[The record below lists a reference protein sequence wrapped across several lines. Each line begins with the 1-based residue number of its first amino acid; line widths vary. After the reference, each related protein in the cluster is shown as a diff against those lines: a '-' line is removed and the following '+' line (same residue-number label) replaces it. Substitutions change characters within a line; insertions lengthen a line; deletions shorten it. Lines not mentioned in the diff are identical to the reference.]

1 MRWAIAMAALVAA
14 TPLSAQ
20 RIAIDRSVYRER
32 SVGGA
37 MQVEPATQL
46 LRGDRVV
53 TILSW
58 DAPQDGSYTVV
69 SPVPAGLTVQSA
81 SHPNVEIS
89 SDGGRSWQRLADPQ
103 HIPAGITHL
112 RWRLEGSGG
121 RLSYRSVVR

>member
-20 RIAIDRSVYRER
+20 RIAIDRSVYVER

-37 MQVEPATQL
+37 MQIEPATQL

-58 DAPQDGSYTVV
+58 DAPAEGSYTVV
-69 SPVPAGLTVQSA
+69 SPVPAGLAIQSA

-89 SDGGRSWQRLADPQ
+89 RDGGRSWQRLADPRR
-103 HIPAGITHL
+103 IPDGTTHL
-112 RWRLEGSGG
+112 RWRLEGSAG